1 VLEYQAAAPNFSTMV
16 WSLSQLVVIIGIAF
30 GWPHHALAHDVR
42 SEPEDIGKLMS
53 GLAIDNLR
61 NEALARAIEA
71 RATQIRV
78 DGVDELASV
87 FENERDLAQ
96 AESKAPKG
104 KKKTRAHRNMR
115 RKAPTA
121 TEIDPETKRRLY
133 ELQLLDALRSAR

>member
-16 WSLSQLVVIIGIAF
+16 WPLSQLVVIIGIAF

-42 SEPEDIGKLMS
+42 S